1 MSPVQYDDGIVGA
14 VRGHL
19 IHVLLL
25 AGLRCTGKVEHDY
38 APFTIYG
45 ICGQTWH
52 PLYHLGL
59 ARRLPLW
66 AVLEPP
72 TRRATWPAC
81 WPPPTSCSPARGC
94 ATRLISW
101 GEVGTGAFLL
111 LRAALTRI
119 LVGPRVLAWCGE
131 GAGSWEGSNCKS
143 LIFAPFF
150 LLTTL
155 TSENFTS
162 LKVFNN
168 KSIGLFNHKHVSK
181 LSGLSPKPSS
191 SWKALRPVSRYLE
204 E

>member
-1 MSPVQYDDGIVGA
+1 MTQLQLCSTCLMSPVQYDDGIVGA

-150 LLTTL
+150 
-155 TSENFTS
+155 SCNFWP
-162 LKVFNN
+162 LW
-168 KSIGLFNHKHVSK
+168 HVKNS
-181 LSGLSPKPSS
+181 
-191 SWKALRPVSRYLE
+191 YH
-204 E
+204 

>member
-1 MSPVQYDDGIVGA
+1 MKVWIGLAFRSRGRKVVYDRTFLGEMTQSQLCSSTCLMSPVQYDDGIVGA

-150 LLTTL
+150 
-155 TSENFTS
+155 
-162 LKVFNN
+162 
-168 KSIGLFNHKHVSK
+168 
-181 LSGLSPKPSS
+181 
-191 SWKALRPVSRYLE
+191 SWPLWQVKNSHH
-204 E
+204 